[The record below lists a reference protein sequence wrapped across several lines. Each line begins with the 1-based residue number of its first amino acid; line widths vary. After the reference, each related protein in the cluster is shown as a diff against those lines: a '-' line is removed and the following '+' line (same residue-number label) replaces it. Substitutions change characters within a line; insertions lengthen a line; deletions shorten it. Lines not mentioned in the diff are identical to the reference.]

1 MEQNTISRQIAFNR
15 KIHGNV
21 QLLQVQY
28 RVIATNCQTQEIRSF
43 QEPSYHSQ
51 PYHNM
56 IPYTALYRYPPLR
69 FSRAAKTPVEANFQI
84 SRIEAELGVPTCN
97 NINTVNSVI
106 NRKKNDAKR
115 WLISREFPLNK
126 GTLFF
131 KSRNCTAYLRHQL
144 SGLGE
149 NFENL
154 GVIEKRQY
162 LNNQDELAGQISF
175 LMLLRR
181 AFTRINSKSLGK

>member
-1 MEQNTISRQIAFNR
+1 MFPHTGLC
-15 KIHGNV
+15 K
-21 QLLQVQY
+21 
-28 RVIATNCQTQEIRSF
+28 
-43 QEPSYHSQ
+43 
-51 PYHNM
+51 
-56 IPYTALYRYPPLR
+56 YPPIR
-69 FSRAAKTPVEANFQI
+69 VSRAAQTPCWSKI
-84 SRIEAELGVPTCN
+84 WIIGIEAELGVPTYN

-115 WLISREFPLNK
+115 CLISREFPLNK

-181 AFTRINSKSLGK
+181 AFTRINSKSLGKWKLQKYGKCR